1 MDTKWFRVPVVV
13 YTNHQPGFIIISTVE
28 EASAFLFNRWAGNDS
43 AAWTD
48 AMLCC
53 DGDRSANAANTAFLA
68 ALKGAGMRYGPAIEL
83 Y

>member
-53 DGDRSANAANTAFLA
+53 DGDKSANAANTAFLA